1 MDIRQ
6 CGTSGL
12 RVSSLGLGT
21 LTWGRDTDEAEAI
34 DMLEA
39 FVAAGGTVVEAASP
53 YGDGAATAVLGAAME
68 RVGRHRITLI
78 WRGASR
84 FENGRLH
91 WSQARGDM
99 LSSLDDALARM
110 GTDYVDLWLAG
121 PDPSVP
127 FEETVETLAAARRS
141 GRAHY
146 TGLTHRD
153 LWDTSAYCA
162 WGDCGQAPPLDAV
175 EEEFSLVAPTPP
187 LLERARLQGCGFI
200 GHSPLAGGVLTG
212 KYRHSTPPD
221 SRAASPH
228 LQHTVRPYLTGY
240 SPLIDALMRAAEGL
254 ERTPLDVALTW
265 ARDTEGV
272 SSLIVGPRNVRQ
284 LSQILSGGDP
294 LPAPLREVLN
304 EVAYGR

>member
-12 RVSSLGLGT
+12 RLSSLGLGT
-21 LTWGRDTDEAEAI
+21 LTWGRDTDEAEAV

-39 FVAAGGTVVEAASP
+39 FLAAGGTTVEAAAP
-53 YGDGAATAVLGAAME
+53 YGDGGATAVLGAALE

-78 WRGASR
+78 GRGASR
-84 FENGRLH
+84 WDAGGMR

-121 PDPSVP
+121 PDPTVP
-127 FEETVETLAAARRS
+127 FEETIEALAAARRS
-141 GRAHY
+141 GRARY
-146 TGLTHRD
+146 TGLTHRN

-162 WGDCGQAPPLDAV
+162 WGRYGQAPPLDAV
-175 EEEFSLVAPTPP
+175 EEEFSLLAPSSP
-187 LLERARLQGCGFI
+187 LRERALAHGFGFI

-228 LQHTVRPYLTGY
+228 LQHTVRPYLSGY
-240 SPLIDALMRAAEGL
+240 TSIIDALSRAADGL
-254 ERTPLDVALTW
+254 ERSPLDVALTW

-272 SSLIVGPRNVRQ
+272 SSLIVGPRNLRQ
-284 LSQILSGGDP
+284 LSQILSGGEP
-294 LPAPLREVLN
+294 LPEPLRAVLD